1 MSRTNEMTRNLWGQ
15 EPGLVDCHALAAS
28 FEILSQREPARYNSD
43 ASVAQIHKL
52 RRLHGLT
59 DTQARLIAGLAW
71 GAVQ

>member
-1 MSRTNEMTRNLWGQ
+1 MVSSNKMTRNLWGQ
-15 EPGLVDCHALAAS
+15 EPGRVDCHALAAC
-28 FEILSQREPARYNSD
+28 FEIISQRKPARYNSD